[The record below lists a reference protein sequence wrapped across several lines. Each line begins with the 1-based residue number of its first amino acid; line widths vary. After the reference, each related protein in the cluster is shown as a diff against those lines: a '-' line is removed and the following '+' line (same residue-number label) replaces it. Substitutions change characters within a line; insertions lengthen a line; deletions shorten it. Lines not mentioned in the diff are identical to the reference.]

1 MQNREVGPGHDPVI
15 WHSFGLTHIPRP
27 EDFPVMPYES
37 VGFTLKPVGFFDS
50 NPAVDLPHG
59 ANTASKL
66 AFSRDACC
74 NGGPKQ
80 KIALDDDGKRPS
92 LDHFLGVKS
101 KKVERGFEFRPDFD
115 FHKPPVANGQPHS
128 NGSILSNGVH

>member
-1 MQNREVGPGHDPVI
+1 
-15 WHSFGLTHIPRP
+15 
-27 EDFPVMPYES
+27 MPYES

-50 NPAVDLPHG
+50 NPAVDLPYG
-59 ANTASKL
+59 ANTASTL
-66 AFSRDACC
+66 AFSKDACC

-80 KIALDDDGKRPS
+80 KIPLDDDGKRPS

-101 KKVERGFEFRPDFD
+101 KKVERGFEFQPDFD
-115 FHKPPVANGQPHS
+115 FHKPPVANGQPKA

>member
-1 MQNREVGPGHDPVI
+1 
-15 WHSFGLTHIPRP
+15 
-27 EDFPVMPYES
+27 MPYES
-37 VGFTLKPVGFFDS
+37 VGFTLKPVAFFDS

-66 AFSRDACC
+66 AFGKDACC

-80 KIALDDDGKRPS
+80 KIPLDDDGKRPS

-101 KKVERGFEFRPDFD
+101 KKEDRGFEFRPDFD
-115 FHKPPVANGQPHS
+115 FHKPANGVRKP
-128 NGSILSNGVH
+128 NGNILSNGIH